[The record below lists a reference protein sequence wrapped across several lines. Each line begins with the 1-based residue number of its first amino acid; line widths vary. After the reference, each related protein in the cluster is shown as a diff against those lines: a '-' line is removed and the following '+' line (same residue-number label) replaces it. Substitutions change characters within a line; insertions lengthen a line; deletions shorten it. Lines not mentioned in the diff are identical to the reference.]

1 MNGKRTTL
9 EIVERLLH
17 LFQESAKRHRE
28 NGEIC
33 ELLASLKD
41 DLIPLRERCLRST
54 SAYKVAFVGLS
65 NVGKSKL
72 INALLGVDVA
82 PSVNDTCTASIV
94 EFSHGSE
101 FRIVAERSGTLMPE
115 ERKYKCVEQ
124 LREELSEM
132 CSHGDG
138 GEYVHWKR
146 ICVHIP
152 FANILSGGLILVDTP
167 GFGAAGSL
175 GERDEKTVSDFLA
188 KEVAQIFWVG
198 CTVNGGVGHRELEFY
213 HRFLRWRCDD
223 LVLTNGD
230 EWTEQT
236 RKRFLERYASNFRKT
251 LKVHFVNGKQGAD
264 ARKENDSNALEESG
278 IADVEKRIKK
288 LKEEDG
294 RFVGVLESLNLL
306 GEITRKLVGDMREG
320 RDIFVPTLR
329 AQFIEK
335 YRTESLLAPWV
346 EMMSD

>member
-1 MNGKRTTL
+1 M
-9 EIVERLLH
+9 
-17 LFQESAKRHRE
+17 
-28 NGEIC
+28 
-33 ELLASLKD
+33 
-41 DLIPLRERCLRST
+41 T

-72 INALLGVDVA
+72 INALLGVNVA

-94 EFSHGSE
+94 EFSHGNE

-132 CSHGDG
+132 CAHGDG
-138 GEYVHWKR
+138 YEHAHWKR
-146 ICVHIP
+146 ICVYIP
-152 FANILSGGLILVDTP
+152 SANILSGGLILVDTP

-175 GERDEKTVSDFLA
+175 GEQDEKTVSDFLV

-198 CTVNGGVGHRELEFY
+198 CTVNGGVGRRELEFY

-230 EWTEQT
+230 AWTEQT

-264 ARKENDSNALEESG
+264 ARKENDFNALEESG
-278 IADVEKRIKK
+278 IADLEKRIKK

-294 RFVGVLESLNLL
+294 RFVGVLESLKLL
-306 GEITRKLVGDMREG
+306 GEMTRKFVGDMREG
-320 RDIFVPTLR
+320 KDFFVPTLR
-329 AQFIEK
+329 AQFVEK

-346 EMMSD
+346 EMMSE